1 MNSPRQRLIEITADT
16 FGIEDDHKEKL
27 TTGAAD
33 DTNFTDD
40 YGADSLDLVELVMEV
55 ETEFD
60 ISISDDEVELA
71 VTFGQ
76 LLELI
81 ETKTSKCS

>member
-1 MNSPRQRLIEITADT
+1 MNSPRERLVEIIGDT
-16 FGIEDDHKEKL
+16 FSIEDDHKGKL
-27 TTGAAD
+27 KSGDAD

-40 YGADSLDLVELVMEV
+40 YGADSLDLVELVIEV

-60 ISISDDEVELA
+60 ISISDDEVKLA

-76 LLELI
+76 FLELI
-81 ETKTSKCS
+81 ETKTSKRS